1 MSNTPNIKKEYVDTQ
16 FLELFF
22 ENETLFV
29 IKNNESIPKNA
40 NISLSDE
47 NQNKP
52 SINKEST
59 ITTSSP
65 KEDLI
70 LYGNLKAKT
79 LIFHYTEEQ
88 DTLYQQ
94 NKALLKNI
102 LAACNVPLGDTLF
115 CNIWKNKDYSVF
127 DIKKQIA
134 PTLMFIFGVPTRFLS
149 NYELRKSYIESN
161 CFIFVWDS
169 LDDLDN
175 NKDLKIGLWKEMK
188 NTLNLT

>member
-1 MSNTPNIKKEYVDTQ
+1 MSNTPNIKKEYVNTQ

-22 ENETLFV
+22 ENETLFL
-29 IKNNESIPKNA
+29 IKNNESISKNID
-40 NISLSDE
+40 ISLTDE
-47 NQNKP
+47 NQNKS
-52 SINKEST
+52 SINKEPPIAINT
-59 ITTSSP
+59 P

-70 LYGNLKAKT
+70 LYGNLKAKN

-102 LAACNVPLGDTLF
+102 LGACNVPLGDTLF
-115 CNIWKNKDYSVF
+115 CNISKNKDYSVLE
-127 DIKKQIA
+127 IKKQIA
-134 PTLMFIFGVPTRFLS
+134 PRLVFIFGVPTRFLS
-149 NYELRKSYIESN
+149 NYLLRKSYIESN